1 MRVNLYKGFISL
13 DLFVPNE
20 KPKAMFWI
28 LRHEDE
34 SYIGC
39 GTGES
44 TNSCENILDLVV
56 EPTRR
61 SDKLRAQQKSYNDI
75 IFTVNLD
82 ALMLEHGEHATYKH
96 TTTNPYSNKWLG
108 VIKS

>member
-13 DLFVPNE
+13 NLVVPNE
-20 KPKAMFWI
+20 KLKAMFWI

-39 GTGES
+39 GPNES
-44 TNSCENILDLVV
+44 TNNCGNILDSVV

-61 SDKLRAQQKSYNDI
+61 SDRLKAQQRSYNDI

-82 ALMLEHGEHATYKH
+82 ALMLEHGEHASYKH
-96 TTTNPYSNKWLG
+96 TTTNPYSKKWLEA
-108 VIKS
+108 IKS